1 MKVCQRLI
9 ILFAITL
16 LFASLSASLSAQNV
30 DLEEV
35 YSDEPMKVHLA
46 GFNINMLFPQSTFK
60 RNLGD
65 EKGFGVGGFIL
76 YQVQPLSPHFLGFDI
91 EYDHIFSDQ
100 SVFNGLEERV
110 NSGYLSI
117 NFNWRIFPNFK
128 LSILEPYFEAFIGP
142 NFIYTSTNVLDENGQ
157 SIDFDFN
164 QTNFGLEYGIGGGF
178 TIPVSDQWF
187 FDFQFT
193 RSQTSIAR
201 YLILPDDNSNFREV
215 NSANDHNKIKIGMLY
230 AF

>member
-1 MKVCQRLI
+1 MVYRRLK
-9 ILFAITL
+9 ILTLITIL
-16 LFASLSASLSAQNV
+16 SCAWCLHASSQSV
-30 DLEEV
+30 DLEET
-35 YSDEPMKVHLA
+35 YTEDPLKVRLT
-46 GFNINMLFPQSTFK
+46 GFNMNVLFPQSTFK

-65 EKGFGVGGFIL
+65 EKGFGIGGFML

-110 NSGYLSI
+110 NSGYLSV

-128 LSILEPYFEAFIGP
+128 ISILEPYFEAFIGP
-142 NFIYTSTNVLDENGQ
+142 NFIFTSTNVLDENGQ
-157 SIDFDFN
+157 SINFDFN

-178 TIPVSDQWF
+178 TIPVSDSWF
-187 FDFQFT
+187 FDFQFI

>member
-1 MKVCQRLI
+1 MAFLWTSMGNDVTAQSIDIDEQYTEDPLKVRL
-9 ILFAITL
+9 T
-16 LFASLSASLSAQNV
+16 
-30 DLEEV
+30 
-35 YSDEPMKVHLA
+35 
-46 GFNINMLFPQSTFK
+46 GFNFNMMFPQATFK

-65 EKGFGVGGFIL
+65 EKGFGAGAFML

-91 EYDHIFSDQ
+91 EYDHLYSDQ

-128 LSILEPYFEAFIGP
+128 ISIIEPYFEAFIGP
-142 NFIYTSTNVLDENGQ
+142 NFIFTSTNVLDENGN
-157 SIDFDFN
+157 SVDFN
-164 QTNFGLEYGIGGGF
+164 FNETNFGLEYGIGGGF
-178 TIPVSDQWF
+178 TIPISNNWF
-187 FDFQFT
+187 FDFQFI

-201 YLILPDDNSNFREV
+201 YLILPDTNSNFREV
-215 NSANDHNKIKIGMLY
+215 NSANDHTKIKIGALF